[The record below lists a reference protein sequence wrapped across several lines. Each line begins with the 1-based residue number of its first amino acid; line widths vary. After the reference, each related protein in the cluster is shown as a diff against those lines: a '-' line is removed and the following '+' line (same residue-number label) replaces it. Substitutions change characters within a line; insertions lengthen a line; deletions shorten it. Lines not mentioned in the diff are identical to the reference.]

1 MYRNFNQVEKRFRRL
16 NEDLRLAEGDVLDK
30 ALLRQD
36 RPDRLLL
43 WAPDIWPSLLTQHL
57 VAHQE
62 TPGIEQRI
70 LDTDAGKQL
79 S

>member
-1 MYRNFNQVEKRFRRL
+1 MYRTFNQVEKGLRRL
-16 NEDLRLAEGDVLDK
+16 NEDLRLAEGDVLDET
-30 ALLRQD
+30 LLSQD
-36 RPDRLLL
+36 RSDSLLL

-70 LDTDAGKQL
+70 LYTNAGKQL